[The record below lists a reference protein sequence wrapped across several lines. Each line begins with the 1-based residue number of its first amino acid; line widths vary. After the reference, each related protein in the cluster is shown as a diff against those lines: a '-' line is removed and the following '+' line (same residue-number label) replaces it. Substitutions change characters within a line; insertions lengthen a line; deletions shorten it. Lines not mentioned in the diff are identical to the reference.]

1 MQPWNTVQCS
11 KENSPTLWHIGHY
24 RMVLAPTFWFL
35 RLLLSLYEQK
45 LYAKQRKL
53 RFLTNTCAQWRSQS
67 MQSHPHKIDV
77 KFSLIL
83 VKKKI
88 SNAYFISTC
97 TANLQHH
104 RSSEHQWNS
113 QAFWLDPSN
122 FDMQP
127 YYFPQQRMWK
137 HYSSL
142 LGSYKLSQGIFLQV
156 AKASKLPFLNLPTWN
171 LPFRVS
177 KTNKK

>member
-1 MQPWNTVQCS
+1 MQPWNTVPCS

-67 MQSHPHKIDV
+67 LQSHPHNIDV

-83 VKKKI
+83 VKKNFKRLFHFNLYSQFTTSSIIRAPMKFSSILTWSFEFWHAAILFPPATYVKTLFFPAWIIQIVTGHFLTSCEGVEI
-88 SNAYFISTC
+88 S
-97 TANLQHH
+97 
-104 RSSEHQWNS
+104 
-113 QAFWLDPSN
+113 
-122 FDMQP
+122 
-127 YYFPQQRMWK
+127 
-137 HYSSL
+137 
-142 LGSYKLSQGIFLQV
+142 
-156 AKASKLPFLNLPTWN
+156 LP
-171 LPFRVS
+171 
-177 KTNKK
+177 